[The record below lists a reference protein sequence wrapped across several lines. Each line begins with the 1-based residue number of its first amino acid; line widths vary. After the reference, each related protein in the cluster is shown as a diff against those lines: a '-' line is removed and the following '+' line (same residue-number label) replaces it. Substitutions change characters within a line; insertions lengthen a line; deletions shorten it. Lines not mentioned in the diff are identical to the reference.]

1 MSLAI
6 IYIITL
12 NNTAIEQLK
21 IRPLKFL
28 RAFAKAWT
36 SEDIDELEQ
45 IITDNSKENNT
56 TTKIIELTTNQDK
69 INPFATRSQLT
80 SKRKT

>member
-1 MSLAI
+1 MSLSV

-12 NNTAIEQLK
+12 NNTGIEQLK

-45 IITDNSKENNT
+45 IIVGLE
-56 TTKIIELTTNQDK
+56 
-69 INPFATRSQLT
+69 QL
-80 SKRKT
+80 SNIVNRYS